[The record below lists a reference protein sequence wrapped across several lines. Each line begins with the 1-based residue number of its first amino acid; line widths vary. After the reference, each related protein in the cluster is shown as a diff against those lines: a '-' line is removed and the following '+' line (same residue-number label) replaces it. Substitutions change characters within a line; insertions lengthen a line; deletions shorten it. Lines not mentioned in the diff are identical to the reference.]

1 MTYLTSL
8 RCLSLTVLL
17 GLISACTPTTPPT
30 TNTSATDTKFGTR
43 VAGTRGGTLT
53 YRITSPPKTFNYL
66 VAEDEPS
73 ILTAL
78 YLLNSRPVEFDHMTQ
93 GYRAALAESWTF
105 AGDRQTVDLQLREGI
120 KFSDGHP
127 ITTADLAFTLAAMYD
142 ERTLAGSWKDSM
154 SVNGKPIATRIVDE
168 RNMQF
173 IFPEPV
179 AAFENYLDNLAVLPK
194 HVLGADMEAGKLAE
208 AWKVTAAPGTIV
220 TSGPFTVESAVAGER
235 VVLKRNPHFWRK
247 DEKGTQL
254 PYVDRLALEVVS
266 DSNQALV
273 RLNQNT
279 IDILD
284 RIRPADYASLL
295 NSTGGVKAYDV
306 GPGLGVDHI
315 WFNLNKTTAD
325 GKPVGDPKKRAWFS
339 DKRFRQA
346 VSAAVDRTSIAAT
359 TLQGLATP
367 LHSYIPPA
375 NRAWADPNAPK
386 IEYSLTRAAQ
396 LLADAGFV
404 KRGSEET
411 PELYDAAGDRVEFSL
426 MVPAEN
432 EPRKLMAAVIQ
443 QDLAKLGIKMN
454 VVPVEFTAVTTA
466 WTRSFDYDAILLG
479 LSVSGVEPTTYA
491 NFLLSSA
498 AVHQWQPSQK
508 TPATEWEA
516 EIDKLFTEQA
526 GQGDPQKRAA
536 TLHEIERIVR
546 EESPVIPIVARHIVS
561 AANARVGNYAPSVIF
576 PYSLW
581 NVEEIFI
588 KQ

>member
-1 MTYLTSL
+1 MTYLTPV
-8 RCLSLTVLL
+8 RCLSLLVLFAL
-17 GLISACTPTTPPT
+17 MSACAPPPA
-30 TNTSATDTKFGTR
+30 TNTATDTKFPAK
-43 VAGTRGGTLT
+43 VAGTRGGTLA

-78 YLLNSRPVEFDHMTQ
+78 YLLNSRPVEFDHTTQ

-105 AGDRQTVDLQLREGI
+105 QSDRQTVDMKLRDGI
-120 KFSDGHP
+120 KFSDGRP
-127 ITTADLAFTLAAMYD
+127 ITTDDLAFTLAAMYD
-142 ERTLAGSWKDSM
+142 ERSRAAAWKDAM
-154 SVNGKPIATRIVDE
+154 SINGKPIATKIVDA

-194 HVLGADMEAGKLAE
+194 HILNADFEAGKLAE
-208 AWKVTAAPGTIV
+208 SWKITAPPETIV
-220 TSGPFTVESAVAGER
+220 TSGPFAVESAAAGER
-235 VVLKRNPHFWRK
+235 IVLKRNPHFWKK
-247 DEKGTQL
+247 DDKGTQL
-254 PYVDRLALEVVS
+254 PYLDQLSLEVVS

-273 RLNQNT
+273 RLNQNSL
-279 IDILD
+279 DIID
-284 RIRPADYASLL
+284 RIRPADYVSLL
-295 NSTGGVKAYDV
+295 NAAGAIKAHDV

-325 GKPVGDPKKRAWFS
+325 GKPVGNPIKHAWFS

-346 VSAAVDRTSIAAT
+346 VSAAVDRSSIATT

-367 LHSYIPPA
+367 LQSYISPA
-375 NRAWADPNAPK
+375 NRAWADPKLPK

-396 LLADAGFV
+396 LLTDAGFV
-404 KRGSEET
+404 KRGTAEA
-411 PELYDAAGDRVEFSL
+411 PELFDGKGNRVEFSL

-443 QDLAKLGIKMN
+443 EDLAKLGIKMN
-454 VVPVEFTAVTTA
+454 VVPVEFQAVTTA
-466 WTRSFDYDAILLG
+466 WTRSYDYEAILLG

-516 EIDKLFTEQA
+516 RVDKLFAEQA
-526 GQGDPQKRAA
+526 GEGDPQKRAV
-536 TLHEIERIVR
+536 TFHEIERIIS
-546 EESPVIPIVARHIVS
+546 EESPVIPIAARHIVS
-561 AANARVGNYAPSVIF
+561 AANNRVGNYAPSVIF

-581 NVEEIFI
+581 NIDELFV